1 MDIKIKFFFWLAS
14 VIVLFLASIGNSFKV
29 GKRGMV
35 LMPLGLLLFVFPFM
49 WDQGV
54 AAF

>member
-1 MDIKIKFFFWLAS
+1 MDIKLKFFFYLAAA
-14 VIVLFLASIGNSFKV
+14 IVWGLAALGNSFKV

-35 LMPLGLLLFVFPFM
+35 LVPLGLLLWIIPTV
-49 WDQGV
+49 WDVGE